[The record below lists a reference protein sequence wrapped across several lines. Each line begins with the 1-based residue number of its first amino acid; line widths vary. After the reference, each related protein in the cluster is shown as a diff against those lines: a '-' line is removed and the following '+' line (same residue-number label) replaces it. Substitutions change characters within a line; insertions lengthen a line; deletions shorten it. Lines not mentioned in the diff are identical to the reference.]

1 VSADAAA
8 PIAVAADASA
18 PPPSCAGCVLER
30 APGSDAAP
38 LVVLLPGDGQAAKT
52 LAAAWSRSVAARRW
66 NLLALEC
73 PRDKGCKGSYW
84 QWDGDPAW
92 VAAEV
97 ASAAR
102 RAPVDPKRVHLVGW
116 SGGASY
122 VGWRSQALT
131 PRFASVVIHGGGIP
145 PASAT
150 CASVK
155 VPVYFLVGDAN
166 PLHHLAR
173 GLRDHY
179 AGCGH
184 DVTWDLLP
192 RAAHDGEWSALAKP
206 GTADRVLDWM
216 APRVRVDPPAPTP
229 DPAPSARPSGGAD
242 GGAAAGVAVA
252 DAGPDR
258 PAAPERP
265 SPPPRTAR
273 GCAAHAEP
281 PGPGPG
287 AIAPLALALALA
299 IAVRSLRR

>member
-1 VSADAAA
+1 MSPDAASPAAVVADAGAT
-8 PIAVAADASA
+8 
-18 PPPSCAGCVLER
+18 PPLCSGCVHER
-30 APGSDAAP
+30 AAGPDAAP

-52 LAAAWSRSVAARRW
+52 LAGAWSRFVAARRW
-66 NLLALEC
+66 SLLALEC

-92 VAAEV
+92 VEAEI
-97 ASAAR
+97 ANAAR

-122 VGWRSQALT
+122 VGWRTQALT

-145 PASAT
+145 PASAA

-179 AGCGH
+179 ATCGH

-216 APRVRVDPPAPTP
+216 ATRVRVDPPSPTP
-229 DPAPSARPSGGAD
+229 ASSAREAPPSDAGAT
-242 GGAAAGVAVA
+242 AGPAVP
-252 DAGPDR
+252 DAGPGP
-258 PAAPERP
+258 PAPARP

-273 GCAAHAEP
+273 GCGAHGGHT
-281 PGPGPG
+281 GPSTLAPL
-287 AIAPLALALALA
+287 AIALALALALA
-299 IAVRSLRR
+299 RVRR